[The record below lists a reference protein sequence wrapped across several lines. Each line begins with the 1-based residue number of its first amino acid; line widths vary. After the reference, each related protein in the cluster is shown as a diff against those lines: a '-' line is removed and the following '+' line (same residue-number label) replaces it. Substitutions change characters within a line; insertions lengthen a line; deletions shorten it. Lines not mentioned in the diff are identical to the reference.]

1 MNIRKATYNDI
12 KGIVDVHCSAFKG
25 FFLTELG
32 SSFLQLY
39 YSSYFKEPTAIL
51 LVAEKEGE
59 VVGFSSATSLSAGF
73 NTRLVKK
80 DFLRYALR
88 GCVIALTKPKAL
100 VNLAKNWSHRDPSV
114 VDNGDYAE
122 LMSIAVL
129 PNAQGAG
136 VGKQLIQKTEEVV
149 KSQSASR
156 FSLTTDYYNNESTIA
171 FYKRCGYE
179 VMYEFTAYPNRRMYR
194 MIKGIISKRPKM
206 VY

>member
-1 MNIRKATYNDI
+1 MNIRKATSKDI

-32 SSFLQLY
+32 SNFLQLY
-39 YSSYFKEPTAIL
+39 YSSYLKEPSAVL
-51 LVAEKEGE
+51 LVAEKDGE

-80 DFLRYALR
+80 EFLRYALR
-88 GCVIALTKPKAL
+88 GCMIALTNPKAL

-122 LMSIAVL
+122 LMSIAVS
-129 PNAQGAG
+129 PSVQGG
-136 VGKQLIQKTEEVV
+136 GIGKLLIQETEEVM
-149 KSQSASR
+149 KSFNASR

-171 FYKRCGYE
+171 FYKRCCYG
-179 VMYEFTAYPNRRMYR
+179 VMYEFTAYPDRKMLR
-194 MIKGIISKRPKM
+194 MIKIL
-206 VY
+206 

>member
-1 MNIRKATYNDI
+1 MNIRKAISKDI

-32 SSFLQLY
+32 SNFLQLY
-39 YSSYFKEPTAIL
+39 YSSYFREPSAVL

-59 VVGFSSATSLSAGF
+59 VIGFSSATSLSAGF

-80 DFLRYALR
+80 GFLRYALR
-88 GCVIALTKPKAL
+88 GCMIAISKPKAL

-122 LMSIAVL
+122 LMSIAVS
-129 PNAQGAG
+129 PNAQGGG
-136 VGKQLIQKTEEVV
+136 VGKQLIKKTEEVV
-149 KSQSASR
+149 KDHCASR

-179 VMYEFTAYPNRRMYR
+179 VMYEFTAYPDRKMFR
-194 MIKGIISKRPKM
+194 MIKEL
-206 VY
+206 

>member
-1 MNIRKATYNDI
+1 MVIRKATLEDI
-12 KGIVDVHCSAFKG
+12 KGIVNVHCSAFNG

-39 YSSYFKEPTAIL
+39 YSSYFKEPTAVL
-51 LVAEKEGE
+51 LVAENDGE
-59 VVGFSSATSLSAGF
+59 IVGLSSATSLSAGF

-88 GCVIALTKPKAL
+88 GCMIVLTKPKAL

-122 LMSIAVL
+122 LMSIAVS
-129 PNAQGAG
+129 PNAQGG
-136 VGKQLIQKTEEVV
+136 GIGKLLIQKTEEVV
-149 KSQSASR
+149 KNLSANR

-179 VMYEFTAYPNRRMYR
+179 VMYEFIAHPNRRMLR
-194 MIKGIISKRPKM
+194 MIKRL
-206 VY
+206 

>member
-1 MNIRKATYNDI
+1 MNIRKATLNDI

-39 YSSYFKEPTAIL
+39 YSSYFKESSAVL
-51 LVAEKEGE
+51 LVAEKNGE

-73 NTRLVKK
+73 NTRLLKK

-88 GCVIALTKPKAL
+88 GCMIALTKPKAL
-100 VNLAKNWSHRDPSV
+100 VNLAKNWSHRDSSV

-122 LMSIAVL
+122 LMSIAVS
-129 PNAQGAG
+129 PNAQGG
-136 VGKQLIQKTEEVV
+136 GIGKLLIQETEKVV
-149 KSQSASR
+149 KSRYASR

-171 FYKRCGYE
+171 FYKRCCYE
-179 VMYEFTAYPNRRMYR
+179 VMYEFTAYPDRKMLR
-194 MIKGIISKRPKM
+194 MIKDL
-206 VY
+206 